1 MGFSVH
7 IFVIK
12 VTFKK
17 FLPNYNKTWY
27 SCPLGLPSMC
37 PLCVGHIVSNFAKK
51 KRSSNSIL
59 KHDIHAVWQRH
70 LVSLLVMRWS
80 HSFQSWPKKFQPD
93 SKTWYS
99 CCCVT
104 AALGQFACYA
114 RIFSLWC
121 LHLDPAADSL
131 LNTAQYKVSLEPI
144 SVEPVCLSALYS
156 VAYTLSSPFIN
167 NLFDWWPLCMTTMST
182 SPPSIIITIAIIP
195 FSWHLNQM
203 SLAYLEI

>member
-1 MGFSVH
+1 M
-7 IFVIK
+7 
-12 VTFKK
+12 
-17 FLPNYNKTWY
+17 
-27 SCPLGLPSMC
+27 
-37 PLCVGHIVSNFAKK
+37 
-51 KRSSNSIL
+51 
-59 KHDIHAVWQRH
+59 
-70 LVSLLVMRWS
+70 
-80 HSFQSWPKKFQPD
+80 
-93 SKTWYS
+93 
-99 CCCVT
+99 T

-121 LHLDPAADSL
+121 LDPPVDSL
-131 LNTAQYKVSLEPI
+131 LNTAQCKVSLEPI

-203 SLAYLEI
+203 SLAYLEIWIKWTSWLEDVSWVERCFMFSWFDFGGSSISRARRYVSQFCTNPEVYIYVFK